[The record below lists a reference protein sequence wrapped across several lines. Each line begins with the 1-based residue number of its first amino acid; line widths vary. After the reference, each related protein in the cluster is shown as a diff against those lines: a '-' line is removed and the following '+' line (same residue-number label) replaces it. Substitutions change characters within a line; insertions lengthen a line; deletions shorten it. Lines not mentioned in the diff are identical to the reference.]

1 MIYLDNAAT
10 TLYKPEPVRRAVY
23 EAMGTVGNSGRGA
36 WGPALSA
43 SRLVY
48 SVREKAA
55 EFFGAWGG
63 ESVAFTS
70 NATEALNIAIE
81 GLVKKGDHVI
91 TTQAEHNS
99 VLRPLYRKEKEGVE
113 LTILPADEKGNFSLA
128 DMEKAVRQNTTAVI
142 CTHASNV
149 TGNLFP
155 AEAIGNLC
163 RRHGL
168 LFILD
173 ASQSAGEAF
182 IDMQSMHIDV
192 LCFTGHKGL
201 MGPQG
206 TGGICVDPQVKIPPF
221 KTGGSGILSFDRE
234 HPDCMPEA
242 LEAGTLNIHGLA
254 GLGAA
259 FDYLRETVLEK
270 IIEHEKRLAKLFY
283 EEVKD
288 IEGLKVYGDFSNGE
302 RTPVVSLNVAGYASK
317 EAGEILAGRYQIAT
331 RAGVHCAPLIH
342 EALGTRERGT
352 LRFSFSWFNTEEEVY
367 KAALAVREIGQEWK
381 YEE

>member
-10 TLYKPEPVRRAVY
+10 TLYKPETVRRAVY

-99 VLRPLYRKEKEGVE
+99 VLRPLYRKEKEGAE

-155 AEAIGNLC
+155 AEEIGNLC

-234 HPDCMPEA
+234 HPGSMPEA

-259 FDYLRETVLEK
+259 FDYLRETGLEK

-283 EEVKD
+283 EEVKG
-288 IEGLKVYGDFSNGE
+288 IEGVKVYGDFSTGE
-302 RTPVVSLNVAGYASK
+302 RTPAVSLNVAGYASK
-317 EAGEILAGRYQIAT
+317 EAGEILAGGYQIAT

-352 LRFSFSWFNTEEEVY
+352 LRFSFSWFNTEEEIHKV
-367 KAALAVREIGQEWK
+367 ALAVREIGQEWK

>member
-99 VLRPLYRKEKEGVE
+99 VLRPLYRKEKEGAE

-182 IDMQSMHIDV
+182 IDMQSMHINV

-259 FDYLRETVLEK
+259 FDYLRETGLEK

-352 LRFSFSWFNTEEEVY
+352 LRFSFSWFNTEEEIY

>member
-10 TLYKPEPVRRAVY
+10 TLYKPETVRRAVY

-99 VLRPLYRKEKEGVE
+99 VLRPLYRKEKEGAE

-155 AEAIGNLC
+155 AEEIGNLC

-206 TGGICVDPQVKIPPF
+206 TGGICVAPQVKIPPF

-234 HPDCMPEA
+234 HPGCMPEA

-259 FDYLRETVLEK
+259 FDYLRETGLEK

-288 IEGLKVYGDFSNGE
+288 IEGVKVYGDFSTGE
-302 RTPVVSLNVAGYASK
+302 RTPAVSLNVAGYDSK
-317 EAGEILAGRYQIAT
+317 EAGEILVGGYQIAT

-352 LRFSFSWFNTEEEVY
+352 LRFSFSWFNTEEEIY

>member
-10 TLYKPEPVRRAVY
+10 TLYKPEPVRKAVY
-23 EAMGTVGNSGRGA
+23 EAMGTMGNSGRGA

-63 ESVAFTS
+63 ESVAFTA
-70 NATEALNIAIE
+70 NATEALNIAIS

-99 VLRPLYRKEKEGVE
+99 VLRPLYRKEKEGAE
-113 LTILPADEKGNFSLA
+113 LTILPVDKKGNFSLEE
-128 DMEKAVRQNTTAVI
+128 MEKAVRENTVAVI

-155 AEAIGNLC
+155 AEEIGKLC

-168 LFILD
+168 LFVLD
-173 ASQSAGEAF
+173 ASQSAGEAM
-182 IDMQSMHIDV
+182 IDMKKMHIDV

-221 KTGGSGILSFDRE
+221 KVGGSGILSFDRE
-234 HPDCMPEA
+234 HPKCMPEA
-242 LEAGTLNIHGLA
+242 LEAGTLNIHGIA

-259 FDYLRETVLEK
+259 FDYLKETGLER
-270 IIEHEKRLAKLFY
+270 IIKHENRLGEIFY
-283 EEVKD
+283 EEVRK
-288 IEGLKVYGDFSNGE
+288 IPGVEVYGDFSLTA
-302 RTPVVSLNVAGYASK
+302 RTGVVSLNVAGYSSK
-317 EAGEILAGRYQIAT
+317 EAGDLLAQGYEIAT
-331 RAGVHCAPLIH
+331 REGVHCAPLIH
-342 EALGTRERGT
+342 QALGTEKRGT
-352 LRFSFSWFNTEEEVY
+352 LRFSFSWFNTEEEIQR
-367 KAALAVREIGQEWK
+367 AALAVKEIAKEW
-381 YEE
+381 E

>member
-99 VLRPLYRKEKEGVE
+99 VLRPLYRKEKEGAE

-259 FDYLRETVLEK
+259 FDYLRETGLEK

-288 IEGLKVYGDFSNGE
+288 IEGVKVYGDFSTGE
-302 RTPVVSLNVAGYASK
+302 RTPAVSLNVAGYASK

-352 LRFSFSWFNTEEEVY
+352 LRFSFSWFNTEEEIY

>member
-99 VLRPLYRKEKEGVE
+99 VLRPLYRKEKEGAE

-234 HPDCMPEA
+234 HPGCMPEA

-259 FDYLRETVLEK
+259 FDYLRETGLEK

-288 IEGLKVYGDFSNGE
+288 IEGLKVYGDFSTGE
-302 RTPVVSLNVAGYASK
+302 RTPAVSLNVAGYASK

-352 LRFSFSWFNTEEEVY
+352 LRFSFSWFNTEEEIY

>member
-10 TLYKPEPVRRAVY
+10 TLYKPETVRRAVY

-99 VLRPLYRKEKEGVE
+99 VLRPLYRKEKEGAE

-155 AEAIGNLC
+155 AEEIGNLC

-206 TGGICVDPQVKIPPF
+206 TGGICVAPQVKIPPF

-234 HPDCMPEA
+234 HPGCMPEA

-259 FDYLRETVLEK
+259 FDYLRETGLEK

-288 IEGLKVYGDFSNGE
+288 IEGVKVYGDFSTGE
-302 RTPVVSLNVAGYASK
+302 RTPAVSLNVAGYDSK
-317 EAGEILAGRYQIAT
+317 EAGEILVAGYQIAT

-352 LRFSFSWFNTEEEVY
+352 LRFSFSWFNTEEEIY